1 MISKISGKKSSG
13 SPCVHFSKAAHPFDE
28 VTIKYIDAN
37 SHQKITN
44 CRFNIRF
51 FLIKKFPQ
59 FLCHIWIVNVNF
71 FHFLDLFWCVLR
83 VIVHVSVVWVCGM
96 TKNDASV
103 I

>member
-13 SPCVHFSKAAHPFDE
+13 SPCVHFSKAAHTFDE

-44 CRFNIRF
+44 CRFNIRYF

-71 FHFLDLFWCVLR
+71 FSFFWICFG
-83 VIVHVSVVWVCGM
+83 VCY
-96 TKNDASV
+96 V
-103 I
+103 